1 MLQLAAPVTAE
12 IEIKKSR
19 FIVVLYPVTSRAE
32 AMDRLAE
39 VRQRWKDA
47 RHYCSVLLTEG
58 DSGLDDDGEPSG
70 TAAKPMYAVLTHK
83 DVGNVL
89 AVVVRYFG
97 GIKLGAGGLVRA
109 YAQAVSAA
117 LQNAQLLPTVKM
129 ARYRVSTGFAEESRL
144 RRFCSDHGVIVLE
157 PAYGDRVQL
166 TLEAPAE
173 LGAQLLA
180 QLTDYLHGAL
190 TVLDGQ
196 AKAPTDGNA
205 RD

>member
-19 FIVVLYPVTSRAE
+19 FIAVLYPVTTRAE

-39 VRQRWKDA
+39 VRRHWRDA

-70 TAAKPMYAVLTHK
+70 TAAKPMYSVLMHK

-109 YAQAVSAA
+109 YSQAVSTA
-117 LQNAQLLPTVKM
+117 LQQAELLPTVKM
-129 ARYRVSTGFAEESRL
+129 TRYKVGIGFAEESRV
-144 RRFCSDHGVIVLE
+144 RRFCSEHGIAVLE
-157 PAYGDRVQL
+157 THYGETVVLTLAVPAEQGAALLVQL
-166 TLEAPAE
+166 T
-173 LGAQLLA
+173 
-180 QLTDYLHGAL
+180 DCLHGAL
-190 TVLDGQ
+190 TVLDT
-196 AKAPTDGNA
+196 PS
-205 RD
+205 